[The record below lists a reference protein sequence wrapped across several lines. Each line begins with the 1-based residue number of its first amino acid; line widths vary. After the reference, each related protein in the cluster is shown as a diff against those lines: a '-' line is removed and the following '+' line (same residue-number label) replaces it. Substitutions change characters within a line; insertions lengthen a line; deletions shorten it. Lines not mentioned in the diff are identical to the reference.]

1 MSRAAPFLTIVLLL
15 APAAAAEARRSC
27 AAPGSETVRKNDVAR
42 IFQKGDPGA
51 ERLRGCL
58 HSRGARRSLLLAEN
72 YDDGIYET
80 GTWDRVRL
88 YRRFASWR
96 YTRTDSS
103 CKADCPPGYGYWED
117 LTVRDLRTGKARARP
132 PEFKLGSSFV
142 LTTTR
147 VIVTAVER
155 GGSVEVASWDGDA
168 AGVLDSGRI
177 DPASLRARGDRVVWL
192 NAGERRSARV
202 P

>member
-1 MSRAAPFLTIVLLL
+1 MMVVLL
-15 APAAAAEARRSC
+15 APVAAAEARRPC

-42 IFQKGDPGA
+42 IFQKGEPGA

-58 HSRGARRSLLLAEN
+58 RSRGVRRSLLLAEN

-117 LTVRDLRTGKARARP
+117 LTVRDLRTGKARGRP
-132 PEFKLGSSFV
+132 PEFKLGRSFV

-147 VIVTAVER
+147 VIVTAVKR
-155 GGSVEVASWDGDA
+155 GGSVELASWDGDA
-168 AGVLDSGRI
+168 AGLVDRGEI
-177 DPASLRARGDRVVWL
+177 DPGSLRASGDRVFWV
-192 NAGERRSARV
+192 NGGERLSARL